1 MEPSPPQT
9 SPLIPIAI
17 IGGFAMIA
25 LAILLTGND
34 SGESIT
40 DGDLVQNS
48 EHEALEE
55 SVSRTV
61 DSSDYIRGNPNAP
74 IMMVEYSDYDCPFC
88 KQFHTTMNQ
97 IMDEYGIT
105 GQLGWVYRQ
114 FPLAQLHPN
123 SPGISE
129 AALCVGDI
137 GGNDAFWTFSDLIFE
152 GRAIDAQTNVTKL
165 PQYAVKAGIAEKDFT
180 SCLDSGRMRER
191 VEADIKDGF
200 NSGVRGTPY
209 TILTVGDQQA
219 VIKGGQP
226 YHTVK
231 GIVSSL
237 IDQLEGN
244 FDYSRESVEMPLNDR
259 GVPILE

>member
-1 MEPSPPQT
+1 MEPSAPQT
-9 SPLIPIAI
+9 SPIIPIAI
-17 IGGFAMIA
+17 IIGFAMIA
-25 LAILLTGND
+25 LAVLLNGKDTED
-34 SGESIT
+34 I
-40 DGDLVQNS
+40 LVQTP
-48 EHEALEE
+48 EQQVLEE
-55 SVSRTV
+55 SVSRPV
-61 DSSDYIRGNPNAP
+61 DDSDYIRGNPNAAI
-74 IMMVEYSDYDCPFC
+74 IMIEYSDYDCPFC

-97 IMDEYGIT
+97 IMDEYGIK

-114 FPLAQLHPN
+114 FPIAKLHPN

-137 GGNDAFWTFSDLIFE
+137 GGNSAFWTFSDLIFE

-165 PQYAVKAGIAEKDFT
+165 PQYAVKAGITEKDFN
-180 SCLDSGRMRER
+180 SCLDSGRMRES

-226 YHTVK
+226 YHVVK

-244 FDYSRESVEMPLNDR
+244 FDLDIDSAEMPLDDR
-259 GVPILE
+259 GIPILE